1 MKKMDK
7 GFTLIELMIVVAII
21 GILAAVA
28 VPGFMQ
34 YIKDSKT
41 SEAKDNL
48 KAIADG
54 ALSFFEADHVYDTT
68 GMTPKAR
75 LYPGSHELGNAY
87 TSIDTSVSIGGCET
101 LGVKNNPANTDVVQH
116 LNEAPWNQLKFQINK
131 PFYYQYD
138 YTSSGNEP
146 GSSTFFA
153 AATAS
158 LSTEADSGFTVAGTT
173 AGKVG
178 NIIDVTPK
186 SDEKVAAN
194 GAFTACAANAD

>member
-1 MKKMDK
+1 
-7 GFTLIELMIVVAII
+7 MIVVAII

-41 SEAKDNL
+41 SEAKDNI

-54 ALSFFEADHVYDTT
+54 ALAYFEADHVYDTN

-75 LYPGSHELGNAY
+75 LYPGGNALNTAY
-87 TSIDTSVSIGGCET
+87 SAVGTSISIGGCQSK
-101 LGVKNNPANTDVVQH
+101 GVKNNPTNSTLTSR
-116 LNEAPWNQLKFQINK
+116 LNAAPWNYLKFQINK

-138 YTSSGNEP
+138 YISSGTEA
-146 GSSTFFA
+146 GSSTFKA
-153 AATAS
+153 SAVAS
-158 LSTEADSGFTVAGTT
+158 LNTSADSGFTVAGTS

-178 NIIDVTPK
+178 NILDITPTG
-186 SDEKVAAN
+186 SSSITTTNAPSFAS
-194 GAFTACAANAD
+194 CASNAG